1 MSRKNGPEAL
11 ILRPSM
17 SSHMVLAEVQE
28 TDLQAAF
35 PGVSYSELI

>member
-1 MSRKNGPEAL
+1 MSRKNGPGTL

-28 TDLQAAF
+28 RDLQAAL
-35 PGVSYSELI
+35 PGVIYSELI